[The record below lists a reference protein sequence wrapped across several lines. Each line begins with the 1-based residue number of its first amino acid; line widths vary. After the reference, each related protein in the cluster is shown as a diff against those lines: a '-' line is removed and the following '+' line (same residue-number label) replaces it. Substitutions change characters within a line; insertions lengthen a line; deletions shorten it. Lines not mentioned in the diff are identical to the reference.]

1 MHYPIIDPII
11 VSVGPL
17 ALRWYGLTW
26 LIGFAAVYLLG
37 QWRINNR
44 PDLLNARWDTEQLS
58 DLVFY
63 GAMGAVLGGRIGYAF
78 FYGFERLASDPLYLF
93 RIWEGGMSFHGG
105 FLGVLVAMVIFGR
118 RYDKDFLT
126 VTDFLAPLC
135 PIGLGSVRI
144 GNFINM
150 ELPGRVTESSLGL
163 VFQCQAVRE
172 LNPMCFGVWE
182 NVARHPSSLCQ
193 AATEGALLFALL
205 WWLSMKPR
213 AKGVLS
219 GAFLLGYGCFRFST
233 EFLRSPD
240 AHIGFVLFE
249 FISMGQLLSMPM
261 IIAGIWLLY
270 WAGINAGTGANAGNG
285 AKTAS

>member
-1 MHYPIIDPII
+1 MLFR
-11 VSVGPL
+11 SV
-17 ALRWYGLTW
+17 Y
-26 LIGFAAVYLLG
+26 VLG

-44 PDLLNARWDTEQLS
+44 PQSLNTRWDPDQLS

-63 GAMGAVLGGRIGYAF
+63 GAMGAVLGGRVGYVL
-78 FYGFERLASDPLYLF
+78 FYGFERFTGDPLYLF
-93 RIWEGGMSFHGG
+93 RVWEGGMSFHGG
-105 FLGVLVAMVIFGR
+105 FLGVLVAMVLFGR
-118 RYDKDFLT
+118 RYEKDFLA

-135 PIGLGSVRI
+135 PIGLGFGRM

-163 VFQCQAVRE
+163 VFQCQAVRD

-182 NVARHPSSLCQ
+182 GAARHPSSLYQ
-193 AATEGALLFALL
+193 AATEGALLFVVL
-205 WWLSMKPR
+205 WWLSLQPR

-219 GAFLLGYGCFRFST
+219 GAFLLGYGLCRFMT

-249 FISMGQLLSMPM
+249 FVSMGQLLSLPM
-261 IIAGIWLLY
+261 VIAGGALLY
-270 WAGINAGTGANAGNG
+270 WSRRPAH
-285 AKTAS
+285 